1 MALCTAL
8 MGLVAPQFVALAE
21 RGAEASWFLCTAL
34 VRPDAAHLVWPPQRH
49 GDCLNFYRAAG
60 RFVGRRGSMC
70 FSPSRSRP
78 KVERSTPLGGRASLW
93 LALGIVLGKTGIRT

>member
-8 MGLVAPQFVALAE
+8 MGLVTPQFVVLADGEQKPPGFFAL
-21 RGAEASWFLCTAL
+21 RWCGLML
-34 VRPDAAHLVWPPQRH
+34 HLVWPLQRH
-49 GDCLNFYRAAG
+49 GDCFNFYRAAG

-78 KVERSTPLGGRASLW
+78 KVERSTPLGG
-93 LALGIVLGKTGIRT
+93 